1 MGGEAGDPTAR
12 VCNLTIIREKNLCL
26 LNQRRNCQHQ
36 HLSANAPQAQIDRV
50 SCGISGVETHSYL
63 LIFTVISVGMNYLY
77 CNGRPA
83 PAVSCDVHLKAHPRL
98 PNAFDLISTIDG
110 LIIGLEFC
118 MWLHVIWFPQG
129 FHFAWRGRTLLP
141 QSQSQRVSN
150 FSYFQA
156 GKLSLRPPHRDE
168 IF

>member
-1 MGGEAGDPTAR
+1 MSHFPHPRRRMKDCGREWGGEAGDPTAR

-26 LNQRRNCQHQ
+26 LNQTRNCQHQ

-63 LIFTVISVGMNYLY
+63 LIFTVISQGMNYLY

-98 PNAFDLISTIDG
+98 PNAFDLIPTIDG

-118 MWLHVIWFPQG
+118 MWLHVI
-129 FHFAWRGRTLLP
+129 
-141 QSQSQRVSN
+141 
-150 FSYFQA
+150 
-156 GKLSLRPPHRDE
+156 
-168 IF
+168 